1 MSKLDSPVD
10 TCREATKTE
19 EGSFLKKENS
29 QTYTSGS
36 VGSPGTELHSA
47 ALN

>member
-10 TCREATKTE
+10 TRREATKME
-19 EGSFLKKENS
+19 EGSFLNKENS

-36 VGSPGTELHSA
+36 VCSPGTELHSA